1 MLWRNLRHRSRVE
14 KDLDDELRASFDL
27 LVDEMVAEGVSPTD
41 ARRAARL
48 ELGSAESLKEEV
60 RDVRQGAAL
69 DVLLR
74 DSRYALR
81 RLRRSP
87 GFALVATLTL
97 ALGIGA
103 NTAVFSVVHAVLL
116 SPLPYPEADRLII
129 VHSRNLQLD
138 LTEQGHTPAVYRE
151 FEKRVT
157 SFENIAA
164 FRYNYANL
172 TRVEQP
178 TQLTDSL
185 VTWQFFDLFGVKPML
200 GRTFLPE
207 DAAAGA
213 PAVVVLSHS
222 VWQTHF
228 GGRATLV
235 GETITLD
242 DQPVT
247 VIGIMPKA
255 FKEPANIAAAWRVF
269 PNDGGENLTSS
280 GRFLSVFARLKPGQT
295 PLSVQPEL
303 ATIAARFAQM
313 DSAFYGGW
321 DFTTTPL
328 RDALVGNFRDGLL
341 LVDGAALLVLLIT
354 CANLAGLQLARA
366 STRQQEIAVRRAIGA
381 SRWAIARQQ
390 LTESLVLVVFGGAGG
405 ALLGKWG
412 LDLLLAS
419 WTGWFPRLDEIAV
432 NTTVLAITGGVALL
446 TVLAFGLLPALRAT
460 NIDAVD
466 ALRDGAKGSSG
477 PQPGR
482 VRSVLV
488 AGQIAITLVLLV
500 CAGLVVRSF
509 AAILRVDPG
518 MQIDNTLSLGICPS
532 TVRYDTPEK
541 RAAYY
546 RRIIER
552 VNATPGVEAS
562 ALTQTLPFTRRGF
575 QVAFTVDGRGDDAGK
590 LPSPFYDSVS
600 EGFFS
605 TMRIPL
611 IAGRAFTE
619 ADTLQTPRVMIIS
632 QSTAKQFFPNED
644 PIGRRLIPPRDAPP
658 APAPSPLKIVG
669 IVGDVPRNG
678 LNASTPYQVYTP
690 IEQRPFDFATLLV
703 RSSLPVDTLTN
714 PVQKQIWSLDPDQPI
729 SNIAPVRSLVR
740 ADLSQPQLYLTL
752 FSLFAVL
759 ALLLAA
765 LGLYGLI
772 AYSVAQRTREF
783 GIRVALGAQNADVL
797 RLVLGQ
803 GARLTAIGLIVGL
816 LAAAAAARLMQA
828 LLFRTTTHD
837 PLVFGVVVLVLA
849 AVALVAALLAAH
861 RATKVDPMIAL
872 RAE

>member
-1 MLWRNLRHRSRVE
+1 MVRLSMLWRNLRHRSRIE

-27 LVDEMVAEGVSPTD
+27 LVDEMVAEGVSPAD

-48 ELGSAESLKEEV
+48 QLGSAESLKEGV

-69 DVLLR
+69 DVLLQ

-81 RLRRSP
+81 RLWRSP
-87 GFALVATLTL
+87 GFAVVASLITL

-103 NTAVFSVVHAVLL
+103 NTAIFSVVHAVLL
-116 SPLPYPEADRLII
+116 SPLPYPEADQLIA
-129 VHSRNLQLD
+129 VNSRNLQLD
-138 LTEQGHTPAVYRE
+138 LTGQGHTPAGYRQ
-151 FEKRVT
+151 FEKQVT

-164 FRYNYANL
+164 YRYNYVNL
-172 TRVEQP
+172 TRVERN
-178 TQLTDSL
+178 TQLIDSL
-185 VTWQFFDLFGVKPML
+185 VTSHFFDLFGVKPML

-235 GETITLD
+235 GEPITLD

-269 PNDGGENLTSS
+269 PNDGGENLDSS
-280 GRFLSVFARLKPGQT
+280 GRSWSVFARLKPGQT
-295 PLSVQPEL
+295 PLSVQLEL

-341 LVDGAALLVLLIT
+341 LAAGAALLVLLIT
-354 CANLAGLQLARA
+354 CANVAGLQLVRA
-366 STRQQEIAVRRAIGA
+366 STRQREIAVRLAIGA

-390 LTESLVLVVFGGAGG
+390 LAESVALVAFGGVGG
-405 ALLGKWG
+405 VLLGKWG

-419 WTGWFPRLDEIAV
+419 FSTGWVPRSDEIAV

-446 TVLAFGLLPALRAT
+446 TGLAFGLLPALRAT
-460 NIDAVD
+460 KIDLVD

-477 PQPGR
+477 PQSGR
-482 VRSVLV
+482 GRSVLV

-500 CAGLVVRSF
+500 CAGLVVKSF

-518 MQIDNTLSLGICPS
+518 MQIDNTLSLDIYPS
-532 TVRYDTPEK
+532 AVRYDTPEK

-562 ALTQTLPFTRRGF
+562 VLTQTMPFTWAGF
-575 QVAFTVDGRGDDAGK
+575 PVAFTVEGRGDAAK
-590 LPSPFYDSVS
+590 LPSPFCDSVS
-600 EGFFS
+600 AGFF
-605 TMRIPL
+605 
-611 IAGRAFTE
+611 
-619 ADTLQTPRVMIIS
+619 
-632 QSTAKQFFPNED
+632 
-644 PIGRRLIPPRDAPP
+644 RRCAS
-658 APAPSPLKIVG
+658 PSSP
-669 IVGDVPRNG
+669 
-678 LNASTPYQVYTP
+678 
-690 IEQRPFDFATLLV
+690 
-703 RSSLPVDTLTN
+703 
-714 PVQKQIWSLDPDQPI
+714 
-729 SNIAPVRSLVR
+729 
-740 ADLSQPQLYLTL
+740 
-752 FSLFAVL
+752 
-759 ALLLAA
+759 
-765 LGLYGLI
+765 
-772 AYSVAQRTREF
+772 
-783 GIRVALGAQNADVL
+783 
-797 RLVLGQ
+797 
-803 GARLTAIGLIVGL
+803 GARS
-816 LAAAAAARLMQA
+816 RK
-828 LLFRTTTHD
+828 RT
-837 PLVFGVVVLVLA
+837 FC
-849 AVALVAALLAAH
+849 
-861 RATKVDPMIAL
+861 KL
-872 RAE
+872 RA